1 MSSRSAV
8 VIAAVLA
15 CLSFPV
21 AAQNYPD
28 RPIKI
33 VVPTGPGGAT
43 DIVTRVVAEKIQ
55 ASLQQPVVVENRPGA
70 NGNVGAAYVLSQPAD
85 GYTLMM
91 GHIGLMTINAH
102 LYKEMKFDPLAE
114 FAPIVRATT
123 YANALVVTNALPI
136 HSTKDLVDYAKKS
149 PTGLRFSSAGVGGS
163 LHMGFELLKVEA
175 GFEAQHV
182 PYTATAKALLSVI
195 SGETDAMFADVL
207 AAVPHIFSH
216 ALRGIAVSSKQ
227 RSRLLPDLPA
237 IAESGI
243 PALADFD
250 VVGWNGL
257 VAKTGTP
264 ADRIKLL
271 SEHVKRALET
281 PEMAERMSKLG
292 ADVAVLPP
300 EEFGAFM
307 RAEDKKWGGLVKKAD
322 IKVN

>member
-1 MSSRSAV
+1 M
-8 VIAAVLA
+8 
-15 CLSFPV
+15 
-21 AAQNYPD
+21 
-28 RPIKI
+28 
-33 VVPTGPGGAT
+33 
-43 DIVTRVVAEKIQ
+43 
-55 ASLQQPVVVENRPGA
+55 
-70 NGNVGAAYVLSQPAD
+70 
-85 GYTLMM
+85 
-91 GHIGLMTINAH
+91 
-102 LYKEMKFDPLAE
+102 
-114 FAPIVRATT
+114 
-123 YANALVVTNALPI
+123 
-136 HSTKDLVDYAKKS
+136 
-149 PTGLRFSSAGVGGS
+149 
-163 LHMGFELLKVEA
+163 
-175 GFEAQHV
+175 
-182 PYTATAKALLSVI
+182 
-195 SGETDAMFADVL
+195 
-207 AAVPHIFSH
+207 
-216 ALRGIAVSSKQ
+216 
-227 RSRLLPDLPA
+227 LPA